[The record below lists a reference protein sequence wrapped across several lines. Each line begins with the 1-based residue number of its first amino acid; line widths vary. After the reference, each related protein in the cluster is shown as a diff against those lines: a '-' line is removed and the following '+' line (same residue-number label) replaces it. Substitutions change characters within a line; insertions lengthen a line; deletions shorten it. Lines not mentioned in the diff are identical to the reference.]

1 MDFHQ
6 CDERTARSE
15 HRCHDCDC
23 DILPG
28 TQYWDSRFVADGSWS
43 RHKVC
48 APCMDLRCRQLREE
62 DCYELPYSTRDY
74 VWDHAPD
81 QIVDDE
87 GLLGFAVRSFESAD
101 RRGDYSRIAE
111 WYRGLLEAALD
122 SLKREEADN
131 E

>member
-48 APCMDLRCRQLREE
+48 APCMTLRNRQCDELN
-62 DCYELPYSTRDY
+62 CYELLYSTWEYVAEMGDDVIFRD
-74 VWDHAPD
+74 P
-81 QIVDDE
+81 E
-87 GLLGFAVRSFESAD
+87 LLAFVLRVPETD
-101 RRGDYSRIAE
+101 RNRDRLMR

-122 SLKREEADN
+122 NLKREAEND
-131 E
+131 